1 METGQEYIGNENAH
15 EIFSEVLR
23 SKVFSG
29 KIGQWKKIKRRVK
42 NG

>member
-1 METGQEYIGNENAH
+1 METGQEYIGNQNSH
-15 EIFSEVLR
+15 ETFAEVLR
-23 SKVFSG
+23 SKVSNG